1 MALGGGIWAVQNK
14 VLPGTYI
21 NFSSVAKASATL
33 SDRGYAAMPLMLD
46 WGPDSTVFTVTSGDF
61 QKNSLKIFGHAY
73 TDDALLPLRE
83 LFQYTQTLYAY
94 RLNGGGAKAACAYC
108 TAKYSGIA
116 GNKLYVVIA
125 ANADNADLFDVSLY
139 YDTTLLDTQT
149 VAAATALKDNDF
161 VTWKTTASLTTTAKT
176 PLTGG
181 TNGTANAAAHQAA
194 LDKFES
200 YSFNIMN
207 ALDAIAGSQASAY
220 VTMADGNR
228 YCFMQLYSFESKM
241 DISVAEVPIL
251 GKSGKGNK
259 PTGWS
264 GTWSGT
270 AHYNQSVFREMLL
283 EYKRTGFMPT
293 FDIQVANEDPTAS
306 VGRQTIILKNCL
318 TKGGILAKFDADA
331 ETLDEELE
339 GTFDDWEMPETFSL
353 LNGMQ

>member
-1 MALGGGIWAVQNK
+1 MAQ
-14 VLPGTYI
+14 P
-21 NFSSVAKASATL
+21 
-33 SDRGYAAMPLMLD
+33 
-46 WGPDSTVFTVTSGDF
+46 
-61 QKNSLKIFGHAY
+61 
-73 TDDALLPLRE
+73 
-83 LFQYTQTLYAY
+83 
-94 RLNGGGAKAACAYC
+94 
-108 TAKYSGIA
+108 
-116 GNKLYVVIA
+116 
-125 ANADNADLFDVSLY
+125 
-139 YDTTLLDTQT
+139 
-149 VAAATALKDNDF
+149 
-161 VTWKTTASLTTTAKT
+161 
-176 PLTGG
+176 
-181 TNGTANAAAHQAA
+181 
-194 LDKFES
+194 
-200 YSFNIMN
+200 IMN

-306 VGRQTIILKNCL
+306 VGRQTI
-318 TKGGILAKFDADA
+318 LAKFDAGA

>member
-1 MALGGGIWAVQNK
+1 MAGI
-14 VLPGTYI
+14 
-21 NFSSVAKASATL
+21 
-33 SDRGYAAMPLMLD
+33 
-46 WGPDSTVFTVTSGDF
+46 
-61 QKNSLKIFGHAY
+61 H
-73 TDDALLPLRE
+73 
-83 LFQYTQTLYAY
+83 
-94 RLNGGGAKAACAYC
+94 
-108 TAKYSGIA
+108 
-116 GNKLYVVIA
+116 
-125 ANADNADLFDVSLY
+125 
-139 YDTTLLDTQT
+139 
-149 VAAATALKDNDF
+149 
-161 VTWKTTASLTTTAKT
+161 
-176 PLTGG
+176 
-181 TNGTANAAAHQAA
+181 
-194 LDKFES
+194 
-200 YSFNIMN
+200 
-207 ALDAIAGSQASAY
+207 
-220 VTMADGNR
+220 
-228 YCFMQLYSFESKM
+228 KM

-270 AHYNQSVFREMLL
+270 AHYNQSVFRKMLL